1 MQWSRGFNINEINN
15 KKELLKTQ
23 QVFNELKK
31 FGDKINNKDKKLNLL
46 SLCRTNSSHFLVG
59 KYKKGLNDINIKKL
73 ENTINK
79 KDYGIYY
86 CRDSFIPDKSEIPG
100 PGYYSKELINQAKD
114 TLYYKER
121 EKQKIEEKKMLSK
134 K

>member
-23 QVFNELKK
+23 QVFNEIKK

-46 SLCRTNSSHFLVG
+46 NLCRTNSSHFLVG

-79 KDYGIYY
+79 KDYGI
-86 CRDSFIPDKSEIPG
+86 F
-100 PGYYSKELINQAKD
+100 YS
-114 TLYYKER
+114 R
-121 EKQKIEEKKMLSK
+121 
-134 K
+134 